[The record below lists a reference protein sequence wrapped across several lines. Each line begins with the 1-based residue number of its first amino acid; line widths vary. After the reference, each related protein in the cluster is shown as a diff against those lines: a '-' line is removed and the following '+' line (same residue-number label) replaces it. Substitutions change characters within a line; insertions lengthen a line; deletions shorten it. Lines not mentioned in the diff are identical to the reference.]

1 MGPHKLKGIRAEDFA
16 HPLEVQALDRL
27 KNTRGLGK
35 VVSKFYELGFE
46 KTMKLQVKG
55 SCLKAEG
62 NSFTHLTFLVEKA
75 CEVLECPLR
84 PVVYLQRTEE
94 LLTRTMGTEDP
105 IMIIST
111 EAVDKLSHQELLFM
125 IGREIAHLRSNHI
138 LYQEIGLIFP
148 DIIEALSAVTLGIG
162 SIVST
167 GLRYA
172 LFNWSHM
179 ADYTA
184 DRGGLLTCQDT
195 NAALMVHSKWAGL
208 PERYWQNYNIS
219 PFVEQASSMEALD
232 PRTFDKIVGFIL
244 GDHNWSVFRASELLK
259 WIDSGEY
266 TDLLGQ
272 KLLDN

>member
-1 MGPHKLKGIRAEDFA
+1 MGPYKLKELEPEEFA
-16 HPLEVQALDRL
+16 HPMEVQALERL

-46 KTMKLQVKG
+46 RTMKLQVVG
-55 SCLKAEG
+55 SCLRASG
-62 NSFTHLTFLVEKA
+62 HSFTHLEFLVDKA
-75 CEVLECPLR
+75 CEVLECPIT
-84 PVVYLQRTEE
+84 PTIYIQRTEE
-94 LLTRTMGTEDP
+94 LISRTLGMDDP
-105 IMIIST
+105 IMVIST
-111 EAVDKLSHQELLFM
+111 EAVDKLSNQELLFM

-162 SIVST
+162 AIVST

-172 LFNWSHM
+172 LFNWYHL

-184 DRGGLLTCQDT
+184 DRGGLLACQDKQ
-195 NAALMVHSKWAGL
+195 AAMMVLAKWSGL
-208 PERYWQNYNIS
+208 PERYWQTYNTAE
-219 PFVEQASSMEALD
+219 FEKQASSMESFD

-244 GDHNWSVFRASELLK
+244 GDHSWSVFRAGELLK

-272 KLLDN
+272 KLLV